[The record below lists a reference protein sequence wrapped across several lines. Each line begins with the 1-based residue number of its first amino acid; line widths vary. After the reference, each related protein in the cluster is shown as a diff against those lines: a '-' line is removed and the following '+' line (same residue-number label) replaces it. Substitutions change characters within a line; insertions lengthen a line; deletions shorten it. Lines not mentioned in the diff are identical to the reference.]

1 MQVVSMVLAVTKQ
14 ACVNTT
20 MLNDNQQCV
29 SHVDWLAFLLYSC
42 KVAF

>member
-1 MQVVSMVLAVTKQ
+1 
-14 ACVNTT
+14 

-29 SHVDWLAFLLYSC
+29 SHVGWLAFLLYSC